1 MKLENSFEVAAAPE
15 RAWELLMDVPRI
27 VPCMPG
33 ATLKDVVDDS
43 HWKAEMAVRLGPIG
57 LTFDTDVAREEVDEV
72 ARRVLLG
79 AKAREVRNRGR
90 AQATIE
96 SRLSP
101 LDAGGTRIDLTTDL
115 NLSGPAAQYGRG
127 MIQDISS
134 QLVTSFAQC
143 LEAQLAA
150 APEEA
155 REAVAAQAKPLSG
168 LSLAFAALRR
178 RLARIFRRRSA

>member
-1 MKLENSFEVAAAPE
+1 
-15 RAWELLMDVPRI
+15 
-27 VPCMPG
+27 
-33 ATLKDVVDDS
+33 
-43 HWKAEMAVRLGPIG
+43 
-57 LTFDTDVAREEVDEV
+57 
-72 ARRVLLG
+72 VLLG

>member
-1 MKLENSFEVAAAPE
+1 MKLENTFEVAAPPE
-15 RAWELLMDVPRI
+15 RAWELLMDVPRV

-33 ATLKDVVDDS
+33 ATLTETVDDS
-43 HWKAEMAVRLGPIG
+43 HWKTEMAVRLGPIG
-57 LTFDTDVAREEVDEV
+57 LTFDTDVAREEVDETG
-72 ARRVLLG
+72 RRVLLA

-101 LDAGGTRIDLTTDL
+101 RDGGGTRIDIATDL
-115 NLSGPAAQYGRG
+115 TLSGPAAQYGRG

-134 QLVTSFAQC
+134 QLVTSFAEC

-150 APEEA
+150 SPEEA
-155 REAVAAQAKPLSG
+155 EAAVAAQAKPLSG
-168 LSLAFAALRR
+168 LALAFAALRR
-178 RLARIFRRRSA
+178 RLARIFQRRSA

>member
-1 MKLENSFEVAAAPE
+1 VKLENTFEVAAPPE
-15 RAWELLMDVPRI
+15 RAWELLMDVPRV

-33 ATLKDVVDDS
+33 ATLTETVDDS
-43 HWKAEMAVRLGPIG
+43 HWKTEMAVRLGPIG
-57 LTFDTDVAREEVDEV
+57 LTFDTDVAREEVDETG
-72 ARRVLLG
+72 RRVLLA

-101 LDAGGTRIDLTTDL
+101 RDGGGTRIDIATDL
-115 NLSGPAAQYGRG
+115 TLSGPAAQYGRG

-134 QLVTSFAQC
+134 QLVTSFAEC

-150 APEEA
+150 SPEEA
-155 REAVAAQAKPLSG
+155 EAAVAAQAKPLSG
-168 LSLAFAALRR
+168 LALAFAALRR
-178 RLARIFRRRSA
+178 RLARIFQRRSA